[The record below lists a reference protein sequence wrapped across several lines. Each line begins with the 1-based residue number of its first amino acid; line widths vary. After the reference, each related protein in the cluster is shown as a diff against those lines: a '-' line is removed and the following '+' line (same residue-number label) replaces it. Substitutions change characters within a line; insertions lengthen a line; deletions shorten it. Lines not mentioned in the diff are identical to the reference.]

1 MIKIK
6 KATKENEY
14 KILLDFSDDSSVVVD
29 FSYLFS
35 FDTALTNPL
44 KEQIFFDGFFL
55 DAGALCWKHGLELN
69 ASSLYEK
76 FVQSTSCAA

>member
-6 KATKENEY
+6 KATKESEY
-14 KILLDFSDDSSVVVD
+14 KILLDFSDGRSAVVD
-29 FSYLFS
+29 FTYLFS
-35 FDTALTNPL
+35 FDTTLTNPL
-44 KEQIFFDGFFL
+44 KEQQFFDAFFL
-55 DAGALCWKHGLELN
+55 DAGALCWKHGLELS